1 MTDDDKRRL
10 ELLQAVLPEMTIT
23 VDADG
28 IALVKS
34 PYGGMITVP
43 IERVELVRWAQDKRQ
58 ADVLEDGGPAWACHS
73 CGHED
78 TEDAFYMED
87 PYACP
92 MCGSGNCFEAG

>member
-1 MTDDDKRRL
+1 MSDDDRKL
-10 ELLQAVLPEMTIT
+10 ELLRSVLPTLDISI
-23 VDADG
+23 DDDG
-28 IALVKS
+28 ILLMRS
-34 PYGGMITVP
+34 HDGMIFMPAEQVNL
-43 IERVELVRWAQDKRQ
+43 IRWAQDKRQ
-58 ADVLEDGGPAWACHS
+58 ADVLEDGGPAWACRS